1 MVDKKAVYRVY
12 YYIEGFRFFSGITG
26 PQRHSKTAH
35 FVFCKKGGEIDEK
48 NLSAQKTSSEERTRI
63 S

>member
-26 PQRHSKTAH
+26 PQQHSKTAH
-35 FVFCKKGGEIDEK
+35 FVFCKKEGK
-48 NLSAQKTSSEERTRI
+48 
-63 S
+63 

>member
-26 PQRHSKTAH
+26 PQQHSKTAH
-35 FVFCKKGGEIDEK
+35 FVFPQKNENRQRPESSQEK
-48 NLSAQKTSSEERTRI
+48 T
-63 S
+63 

>member
-26 PQRHSKTAH
+26 PQQHSKTAH
-35 FVFCKKGGEIDEK
+35 FVFGKKEGK
-48 NLSAQKTSSEERTRI
+48 
-63 S
+63 

>member
-26 PQRHSKTAH
+26 PQQHSKTAH
-35 FVFCKKGGEIDEK
+35 FVFESSWLPQKNENRQRPESSQEK
-48 NLSAQKTSSEERTRI
+48 T
-63 S
+63 